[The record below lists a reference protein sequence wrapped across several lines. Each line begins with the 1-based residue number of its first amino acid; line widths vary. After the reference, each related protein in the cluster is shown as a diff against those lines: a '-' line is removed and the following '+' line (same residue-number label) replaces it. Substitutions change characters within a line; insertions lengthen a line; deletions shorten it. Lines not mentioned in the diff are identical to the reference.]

1 MFDSYFLDIIYV
13 DFMKNFL
20 LVNSRERM
28 AFRLIVASWA
38 QKRSIPTF

>member
-1 MFDSYFLDIIYV
+1 MFDSYFLDMMYV
-13 DFMKNFL
+13 EFMKNFL
-20 LVNSRERM
+20 LANSRERM

>member
-20 LVNSRERM
+20 LANSRERM